1 MLACIISH
9 NLTPKGAKIAD
20 KGRKGLVIAKG
31 YIYPH
36 KSKKKSVAGLWRA
49 DRVQGGVMVI
59 GSSKGWKCCASL
71 GAQKGLAHNE
81 KL

>member
-31 YIYPH
+31 YVYPH
-36 KSKKKSVAGLWRA
+36 KSKKRAWRA
-49 DRVQGGVMVI
+49 CGGLTGYKVALW
-59 GSSKGWKCCASL
+59 S
-71 GAQKGLAHNE
+71 
-81 KL
+81 

>member
-36 KSKKKSVAGLWRA
+36 KSKKRAWRA
-49 DRVQGGVMVI
+49 CGGLTGYKVALW
-59 GSSKGWKCCASL
+59 S
-71 GAQKGLAHNE
+71 
-81 KL
+81 